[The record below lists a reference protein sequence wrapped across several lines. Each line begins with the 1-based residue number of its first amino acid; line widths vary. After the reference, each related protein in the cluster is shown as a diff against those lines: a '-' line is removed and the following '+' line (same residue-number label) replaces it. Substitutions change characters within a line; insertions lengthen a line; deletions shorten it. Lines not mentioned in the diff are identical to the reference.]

1 MFKHK
6 KQNNSELSQLNKTA
20 GGMIVGGIGMGVG
33 SQLVGSVG
41 GSSAPFVQKA
51 IGNVAKAYPTIG
63 TISGAGAVMGT
74 LKKLKNKLW

>member
-6 KQNNSELSQLNKTA
+6 SKNNSELSQLNKVA

-41 GSSAPFVQKA
+41 GSSAPLVQKA
-51 IGNVAKAYPTIG
+51 IGNVAKAYPHIG
-63 TISGAGAVMGT
+63 TIASAGAVMGT
-74 LKKLKNKLW
+74 MKKKKWW

>member
-1 MFKHK
+1 MFK
-6 KQNNSELSQLNKTA
+6 KQKSNSELSQLNRTV
-20 GGMIVGGIGMGVG
+20 GGMVVGGIGMGVG
-33 SQLVGSVG
+33 SQLVGSIG
-41 GSSAPFVQKA
+41 GSSAPHVQKA